1 MPDKA
6 DNDLKLPVHPLLARL
21 VGDQAGDS
29 IALRGYVGPSTVGG
43 HVTLYPRLDDLSESF
58 EFAREDVLAFEKAPE
73 SMLPNGGT
81 IVWVKKNAEVILH
94 RAHSVKTEA
103 QNPVGFRTGRLT
115 IWRPFS
121 PVIGDDSNCEG
132 DVCTS
137 KCNTCTSRCIP
148 ACSTGDRGR
157 RRMIRFR

>member
-1 MPDKA
+1 MPDKP

-29 IALRGYVGPSTVGG
+29 IALRGYVGPPTAGG

-103 QNPVGFRTGRLT
+103 QNLVGFRTGRLT
-115 IWRPFS
+115 IWRPFN
-121 PVIGDDSNCEG
+121 PLRGEAAC

-137 KCNTCTSRCIP
+137 NCGINCRSECETCDK
-148 ACSTGDRGR
+148 GNRGR
-157 RRMIRFR
+157 RRWMVRFR